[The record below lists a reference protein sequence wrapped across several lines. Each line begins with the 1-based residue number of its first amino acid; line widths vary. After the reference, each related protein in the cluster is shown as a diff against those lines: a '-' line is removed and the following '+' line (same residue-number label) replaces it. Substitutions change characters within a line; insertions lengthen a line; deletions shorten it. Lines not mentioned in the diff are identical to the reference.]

1 MKTQARNLARIVGV
15 LVILTSIVHWK
26 SFFISIS
33 MFGTSPGVASLG
45 LLLLAL
51 AIFSAVGLLAYKGWG
66 FLVFYCFA
74 LLATIGFSIPL
85 IPFVASWF
93 PLAVR
98 PWVMIAIN
106 IFILIAILA
115 AHSEWRK
122 SRAAGEGDS

>member
-1 MKTQARNLARIVGV
+1 MKIQAQNLARIVGV
-15 LVILTSIVHWK
+15 LIILTSIVHWK

-51 AIFSAVGLLAYKGWG
+51 AILSALGLVAYKGWG
-66 FLVFYCFA
+66 FPAFYCFA
-74 LLATIGFSIPL
+74 LLSTIGFSIPL
-85 IPFVASWF
+85 IPFVSSWL
-93 PLAVR
+93 PLSAR

-106 IFILIAILA
+106 LILLLIMIA

-122 SRAAGEGDS
+122 SHAGREGDS